1 MTYASIVIRDRVRI
15 AFLIVALNN
24 LEILAGDIQD
34 YYLNSL
40 TKEKV
45 LFYEG
50 DECYYDQGR
59 LVFISRVFYCMKS
72 SALAWRNHLSDILG
86 NFMGFN
92 YTLEYHDV

>member
-15 AFLIVALNN
+15 TFIIVALNN

-45 LFYEG
+45 FFYEG
-50 DECYYDQGR
+50 DECNSDQGR
-59 LVFISRVFYCMKS
+59 LVVISRAFCGMKS

-92 YTLEYHDV
+92 YTLEDHDV

>member
-24 LEILAGDIQD
+24 LEILAGDIQG

-45 LFYEG
+45 FFYSG
-50 DECYYDQGR
+50 YECNLGQGR
-59 LVFISRVFYCMKS
+59 LVFVFRYLYVLK
-72 SALAWRNHLSDILG
+72 
-86 NFMGFN
+86 
-92 YTLEYHDV
+92 